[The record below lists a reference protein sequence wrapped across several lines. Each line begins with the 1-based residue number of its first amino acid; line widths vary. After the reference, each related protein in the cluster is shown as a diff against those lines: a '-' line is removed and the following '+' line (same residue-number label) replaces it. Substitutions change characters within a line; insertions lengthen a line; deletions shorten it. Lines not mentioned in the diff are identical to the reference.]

1 MIKRIDKMIIKMN
14 GMIIRITIFIVDTS
28 TVPKEFEY
36 VHAIISIKA
45 DELLFD
51 GTFVTVR
58 SK

>member
-1 MIKRIDKMIIKMN
+1 MIIKMN